1 MLDGFVKLNNMIS
14 MNFNIMYMI
23 YIGVLFYIG
32 LLGYENFDLGIFFL
46 MVIMSRII
54 GYDVREEWCKNDGV
68 VLVILL
74 LYLFN

>member
-14 MNFNIMYMI
+14 MNLNIMYMI

-46 MVIMSRII
+46 MDIMSRII

>member
-46 MVIMSRII
+46 MDIMSRII